1 MKCVAIL
8 VLLLGFTAPVYAG
21 EVDGKGL
28 ICRLWHDN
36 NPETAKTVEN
46 VFFFTNDS
54 VGETYVHGGDLKVA
68 GDNWRPYDTSS
79 SHIWWGNLD
88 EWTYHSLDRR
98 SLVLSSVIRHD
109 NGIRETLYTLLC
121 EVTDWAGIQ
130 KHFQP
135 EIDELKERMKDNK
148 I

>member
-1 MKCVAIL
+1 MRYVVLL
-8 VLLLGFTAPVYAG
+8 VLLLGFTVPVQTG

-28 ICRLWHDN
+28 ICRIGHDN

-46 VFFFTNDS
+46 VFFFQNRS
-54 VGETYVHGGDLKVA
+54 VGEMYVHLLDLEVDGD
-68 GDNWRPYDTSS
+68 DWRPYDTSS

-88 EWTYHSLDRR
+88 AWNYFSLDRR

-121 EVTDWAGIQ
+121 EVTDWAGMQ
-130 KHFQP
+130 RHFQP
-135 EIDELKERMKDNK
+135 EIDKLKEEMKDNK